1 MKRTFRDWLKRR
13 YRPKVVESRI
23 SNCKRVEKYYGDLD
37 IKYDT
42 RQMQTLASI
51 LTYSSDD
58 ERAGRKNPS
67 KILINGN
74 IKEGL
79 ATLRNAI
86 MLYEEFRDSEDSA
99 ATSEEVEA
107 FPTVGDGAIMQ
118 DGIIRELQGSLSE
131 RFEAVVAVRGDQPR
145 ILNGDD
151 VLLEVTA
158 DLGIDLVRLVAR
170 SAVWVDPAVFH
181 AMQKRSPHA
190 TWFPNCRRGKNGEPK
205 RGTAG
210 SVRLDD
216 NTMANLAI
224 KVAVFGSRNRCTRM
238 HVCHVWP
245 ETCYDVR
252 YHTSLANLVLLPA
265 ALAGLSDH
273 HEGVAQCL
281 RYRSYELFGWHP
293 ADIAVPEMPV
303 GYPAVSDWAQ
313 PFPIPRSVR
322 AKFAI

>member
-118 DGIIRELQGSLSE
+118 DGIIRELQGS
-131 RFEAVVAVRGDQPR
+131 
-145 ILNGDD
+145 
-151 VLLEVTA
+151 
-158 DLGIDLVRLVAR
+158 
-170 SAVWVDPAVFH
+170 
-181 AMQKRSPHA
+181 
-190 TWFPNCRRGKNGEPK
+190 
-205 RGTAG
+205 
-210 SVRLDD
+210 
-216 NTMANLAI
+216 
-224 KVAVFGSRNRCTRM
+224 
-238 HVCHVWP
+238 
-245 ETCYDVR
+245 
-252 YHTSLANLVLLPA
+252 
-265 ALAGLSDH
+265 
-273 HEGVAQCL
+273 
-281 RYRSYELFGWHP
+281 
-293 ADIAVPEMPV
+293 
-303 GYPAVSDWAQ
+303 
-313 PFPIPRSVR
+313 
-322 AKFAI
+322 